1 MTGARFREI
10 ADDLRERIAL
20 GDIGGSGAMDSEA
33 VLGQRYAASR
43 MTVRK
48 ALELLRDQG
57 LVDSRQGSGWF
68 VSSGS
73 FHQRLALGTFRHA
86 QSAIA
91 DTGATVQRE
100 VVGFA
105 WERATASV
113 ATLLGIA
120 PEAQVLHI
128 TSVRSV
134 DGVPLDSATEY
145 VAGAAAQAISRAD
158 AASPGVW
165 HTLARSGVDIASVRQ
180 TIAAGVAG
188 PEDRGPLGTPA
199 GAPLLLI
206 RRLAI
211 GSDGAP
217 VAVSDHRYL
226 AHRFSLEVEFNGF
239 AAAVSDSPP
248 GLRDTGS

>member
-33 VLGQRYAASR
+33 ALGQRYSASR

-86 QSAIA
+86 GSAIT

-105 WERATASV
+105 WEPATARV
-113 ATLLGIA
+113 ATLLRVA
-120 PEAQVLHI
+120 PNTQVLHS
-128 TSVRSV
+128 TSIRCV

-145 VAGAAAQAISRAD
+145 VAGAAAQTISRAD

-165 HTLARSGVDIASVRQ
+165 HTLARSGVEIASVRQ
-180 TIAAGVAG
+180 TIAAGIAG
-188 PEDRGPLGTPA
+188 PDDLLQLGAPV
-199 GAPLLLI
+199 GSPLLLI
-206 RRLAI
+206 RRVAI
-211 GSDGAP
+211 GADGAP
-217 VAVSDHRYL
+217 AAVSDHRYL

-239 AAAVSDSPP
+239 AAGVSDSPP

>member
-20 GDIGGSGAMDSEA
+20 GEGGGSGAMDSEA
-33 VLGQRYAASR
+33 ALGQRYGASR

-86 QSAIA
+86 GSAIA

-100 VVGFA
+100 VIGFA
-105 WERATASV
+105 WEAATKSV
-113 ATLLGIA
+113 AALLDVA
-120 PEAQVLHI
+120 PASQVLHC

-145 VAGAAAQAISRAD
+145 VSAAAAQAISRAD
-158 AASPGVW
+158 AAFPGVW
-165 HTLARSGVDIASVRQ
+165 HTLARSGVEIASVRQ
-180 TIAAGVAG
+180 TIAAGIAG
-188 PEDRGPLGTPA
+188 PEDQVQLGAPV

-206 RRLAI
+206 RRVAI
-211 GSDGAP
+211 GSAGSP

-239 AAAVSDSPP
+239 AAAVTDSPP

>member
-33 VLGQRYAASR
+33 ALGQRYSASR
-43 MTVRK
+43 VTVRK

-86 QSAIA
+86 ESAIT
-91 DTGATVQRE
+91 DTGASVQRN
-100 VVGFA
+100 VVRFA
-105 WERATASV
+105 WEPATARV
-113 ATLLGIA
+113 ATILELA
-120 PEAQVLHI
+120 PDTQVLHS
-128 TSVRSV
+128 TSVRCV

-145 VAGAAAQAISRAD
+145 AAGAAAQAISRAD
-158 AASPGVW
+158 AAFPGVW
-165 HTLARSGVDIASVRQ
+165 HTLARSGVGIATVRQ
-180 TIAAGVAG
+180 SIAAGIAG
-188 PEDRGPLGTPA
+188 PDDQLQLGAPA
-199 GAPLLLI
+199 GSPLLLI
-206 RRLAI
+206 RRVAI
-211 GSDGAP
+211 GSAGAP

-226 AHRFSLEVEFNGF
+226 AHRFTLEVEFNGF
-239 AAAVSDSPP
+239 AAGVSDSPP

>member
-20 GDIGGSGAMDSEA
+20 GDIGGSGALDSEA
-33 VLGQRYAASR
+33 ALGQRYGASR

-68 VSSGS
+68 VSGGS

-86 QSAIA
+86 ESAIA

-100 VVGFA
+100 VIGFV
-105 WERATASV
+105 WEPATTSVAALLGVAPATA
-113 ATLLGIA
+113 
-120 PEAQVLHI
+120 VLHC
-128 TSVRSV
+128 TTVRCV

-145 VAGAAAQAISRAD
+145 VAGAGAQVISRAD

-165 HTLARSGVDIASVRQ
+165 HTLARSGIEIGSVRQ

-188 PEDRGPLGTPA
+188 TDDQLQLGSPPGT
-199 GAPLLLI
+199 PLLLI
-206 RRLAI
+206 
-211 GSDGAP
+211 
-217 VAVSDHRYL
+217 
-226 AHRFSLEVEFNGF
+226 
-239 AAAVSDSPP
+239 
-248 GLRDTGS
+248 